1 MKPFD
6 GCYGCYDTNVTVQC
20 SGNVLRTRYGSE
32 EDDGSSSLLHQVTAK
47 NCLQSGGQCCD
58 PRSIPE
64 FCKLK
69 LIEYDDSSVSEV
81 TTFQCSV
88 VGGSGIFDPQKFP
101 LEELCSDCYSGPLS
115 EDFECTG
122 KLLLSETYTG
132 DICSRFDGKCCEGN
146 VKPVSFYG
154 YTHTLC
160 IYIIPSGI
168 YGAFN
173 PIHFPD
179 RDCSSCFSGSVSP
192 NQ

>member
-32 EDDGSSSLLHQVTAK
+32 EDDGSSLLHQVTAK

-69 LIEYDDSSVSEV
+69 LIEYDVSSVSEV

-146 VKPVSFYG
+146 F
-154 YTHTLC
+154 
-160 IYIIPSGI
+160 
-168 YGAFN
+168 
-173 PIHFPD
+173 
-179 RDCSSCFSGSVSP
+179 
-192 NQ
+192 